1 MFYSTGPVMSFFKN
15 EIGLGQGL
23 NPSLAGSKLSNLGSS
38 FKRERTRKR
47 ECVTVKYLAK
57 IFFLTLP

>member
-1 MFYSTGPVMSFFKN
+1 MSFFKN